1 VGGFQDAIT
10 FGFAEGKVGQ
20 SGFEGAV
27 VIFLDRGHGCVVQR
41 EQAVE
46 AGGEAGDDI
55 GRITGAAAGFARR
68 EGKNDEEAALVER
81 LAGAHLSPEL
91 VMLVEEADGLAMSG
105 SWARFVHDSQI
116 ASAQA
121 GTFMSK

>member
-1 VGGFQDAIT
+1 LDQFRIGGGEAVEWERRIKPGALYIPSMVLGVGGFQDAIT

-55 GRITGAAAGFARR
+55 GRITCVGAGFL
-68 EGKNDEEAALVER
+68 DT
-81 LAGAHLSPEL
+81 S
-91 VMLVEEADGLAMSG
+91 
-105 SWARFVHDSQI
+105 
-116 ASAQA
+116 
-121 GTFMSK
+121 